1 LQGYLHKPRARNA
14 TYISPQIQN
23 EILSVIGFDVIRK
36 SIISEIKKAWHF
48 SVMADE
54 VSSHNVEHL
63 ALCLRYVD
71 ECNDIQE
78 KFVEFIKL
86 PRVI

>member
-1 LQGYLHKPRARNA
+1 M
-14 TYISPQIQN
+14 
-23 EILSVIGFDVIRK
+23 
-36 SIISEIKKAWHF
+36 
-48 SVMADE
+48 MADE

-63 ALCLRYVD
+63 ALCLCYVD

-86 PRVI
+86 PGVRAMDIATAIIAAIEDIGLSLTNLRGQGYDGASNMSGHKSGVQKQIRD